1 MFDNKP
7 GVSQGC
13 ILCPFLFLIIID
25 FVMTKAMDDASF
37 GIEWGQKRLV
47 DLDFADDISTISH
60 TLAGIQ
66 EITNNIETFG
76 PNTGLRINCEKTKAM
91 KIRPEQH
98 HPTLIMQQNVDYVE
112 KFPYLGSYMSSDG
125 DSEPDVRARIGKA
138 ASIFQRLRSI
148 WSSTTINLNVKLRLY
163 SAIVIPTTMYACGTW
178 KRTAMIAHMLDVF
191 HRRCLRAILGIR
203 WRDHVTNEEVM
214 RRAEMER
221 LQYIVTTRRGKM
233 AGHVF
238 RLQIVRPAH
247 TTMYCVPED
256 GRRRKGR
263 PKKTWRSS
271 FKEDLEEMGVSW
283 HGARRIASDRDRWR
297 LLVARCSERYRRT

>member
-1 MFDNKP
+1 
-7 GVSQGC
+7 
-13 ILCPFLFLIIID
+13 
-25 FVMTKAMDDASF
+25 
-37 GIEWGQKRLV
+37 
-47 DLDFADDISTISH
+47 
-60 TLAGIQ
+60 
-66 EITNNIETFG
+66 
-76 PNTGLRINCEKTKAM
+76 M

-112 KFPYLGSYMSSDG
+112 KFPTLGSYMSSDG

-163 SAIVIPTTMYACGTW
+163 SAIVIPTTMYACETW

-221 LQYIVTTRRGKM
+221 LQDIVTTRRGKM
-233 AGHVF
+233 GWPRFQTADSKTSPYNYV
-238 RLQIVRPAH
+238 LCA
-247 TTMYCVPED
+247 
-256 GRRRKGR
+256 RRRQ
-263 PKKTWRSS
+263 KKERKA
-271 FKEDLEEMGVSW
+271 KEDMAKQLQ
-283 HGARRIASDRDRWR
+283 RRPRRDGCQLAWSPTDRQ
-297 LLVARCSERYRRT
+297 